1 MAPEDKH
8 KNTNMAK
15 AEVTLPGRL
24 GNPEMTLFDDP
35 RLDPRILQAFASM
48 VPPPK
53 DLLPPALTIDPSYQ
67 ESLDFVGYMH
77 KLMCSQY
84 ASAEA
89 HMPEFNHISSSQK
102 SIAGPAGNQFEIFID
117 RPSDNSET
125 LPCIVHLHGGG
136 MSFDSAKNPSTVR
149 WRKSLAEMGTVVI
162 GVEFSNET
170 LLAENQPFPA
180 GLNDCAA
187 AVRWAQDNKD
197 QLGISS
203 LIVIG
208 ESGGGNLAIATAI
221 KANLEGWIDAIDGV
235 YAMAPMILGFYG
247 GNPPDLMSWRENL
260 NYQGS
265 LEMLRA
271 MTRVYDPL
279 DQHENNPTA
288 WPFNAGEDSL
298 HGLPPHMILNYELD
312 LIRDD
317 GVTFARKLRAAG
329 VEATSIT
336 IAGIHHVPEIAM
348 PDAVPELTR
357 DTIAS
362 VVTFAKGCARKYLV

>member
-1 MAPEDKH
+1 MMPTDNKNNAMAELD
-8 KNTNMAK
+8 
-15 AEVTLPGRL
+15 VTLPGRL

-48 VPPPK
+48 VPPSE

-67 ESLDFVGYMH
+67 ESLNFVGYMH
-77 KLMCSQY
+77 RLMCSQY

-89 HMPEFNHISSSQK
+89 QMPLFSNINSSQTV
-102 SIAGPAGNQFEIFID
+102 IPGPAGNDIDLFID
-117 RPSDNSET
+117 RPNQSLES

-136 MSFDSAKNPSTVR
+136 MSFDSAKNPHTVR
-149 WRKSLAEMGTVVI
+149 WRKSLAQMGTVVI
-162 GVEFSNET
+162 GVEFSSET
-170 LLAENQPFPA
+170 LGTENQPFPN

-187 AVRWAQDNKD
+187 AVRWAEDNKD

-208 ESGGGNLAIATAI
+208 ESGGGNLAVATAI
-221 KANLEGWIDAIDGV
+221 KANIEGWIDAIDGI

-247 GNPPDLMSWRENL
+247 GAPPNLMSWRENL

-265 LEMLRA
+265 LEMIRA
-271 MTRVYDPL
+271 MTKVYDPL
-279 DQHENNPTA
+279 DQHETNPMA
-288 WPFNAGEDSL
+288 WPFHASEDCL
-298 HGLPPHMILNYELD
+298 RGLPPHMILNYELD

-317 GVTFARKLRAAG
+317 GITYARNLRAAG
-329 VEATSIT
+329 VEATSVT
-336 IAGIHHVPEIAM
+336 VAGIHHVPEIAM

-362 VVTFAKGCARKYLV
+362 IVAFAKGCVSRKV